1 MLSRASRNYTALAII
16 LWWLLD
22 RSPGQWATDRLLALL
37 ERALPLAALSLR
49 MRRVR
54 ELIVAADGL
63 VREALFDDAEER
75 EEG

>member
-1 MLSRASRNYTALAII
+1 
-16 LWWLLD
+16 
-22 RSPGQWATDRLLALL
+22 
-37 ERALPLAALSLR
+37 